1 LQPKIALYWGR
12 NLESWQETMIY
23 ADPSFLFSF
32 YVWDDNTTAAQQ
44 LYQLDRRRPLI
55 FTPWQRFELRN
66 AVRLV
71 THRLKRARLPIR
83 FQGGNIFREIDADLS
98 AGRLKH
104 RDPDWLETLRLTED
118 LSSHY
123 TEMIGSAAMD
133 LWHVASA
140 ILLEADTFWT
150 FDKDQH
156 ALARATKKFRAVK
169 GA

>member
-1 LQPKIALYWGR
+1 
-12 NLESWQETMIY
+12 MIY

-32 YVWDDNTTAAQQ
+32 YAWDDNTAAAQK
-44 LYQLDRRRPLI
+44 LYHQDRRRPLV

-71 THRLKRARLPIR
+71 THRLRRAKLSIQ
-83 FQGGNIFREIDADLS
+83 FQGGNVFREIESDLA

-104 RDPDWLETLRLTED
+104 RESDWLDTLRLAEALSASHTE
-118 LSSHY
+118 LL
-123 TEMIGSAAMD
+123 GCAAVD

-150 FDKDQH
+150 FDEEQRS
-156 ALARATKKFRAVK
+156 LARATKKFDKVA
-169 GA
+169 